1 MVGQYSNVAI
11 RRKAWRKSMG
21 SGKAWGRKHGKHG
34 VSGKHGVRACLLPKS
49 STAGVSCWG
58 QVFLIISGIYVIHF
72 SRETYGQAPS
82 KLVETLISTTIFTHF
97 CLKMHTDKQVSI

>member
-21 SGKAWGRKHGKHG
+21 SGKAWGRKHGKH
-34 VSGKHGVRACLLPKS
+34 GKHGVRACLLPKS